1 MRGVVEGGGG
11 EEGRRRREGSVQK
24 IALSPTPLLTVIP
37 GVWATPL
44 RGYRLPP
51 PERAPVYLSARGV
64 EG

>member
-1 MRGVVEGGGG
+1 MR
-11 EEGRRRREGSVQK
+11 K